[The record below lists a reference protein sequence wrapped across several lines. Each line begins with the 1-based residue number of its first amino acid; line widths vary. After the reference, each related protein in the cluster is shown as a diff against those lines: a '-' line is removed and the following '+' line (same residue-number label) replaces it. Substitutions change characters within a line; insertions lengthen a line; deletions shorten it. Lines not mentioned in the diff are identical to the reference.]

1 MLVPGTGHNGLP
13 ICDRDSSLCNRL
25 EYNPSL
31 IKDLMR
37 LPWVGGDLYWT
48 SDGVYWEPV
57 FADGLGNSDNHSIRT
72 LKSTDLGLFVGTE
85 NPFTQLEV

>member
-1 MLVPGTGHNGLP
+1 MDADMVLHNGRVHTHN
-13 ICDRDSSLCNRL
+13 D
-25 EYNPSL
+25 
-31 IKDLMR
+31 R
-37 LPWVGGDLYWT
+37 LPVGGDLYRT
-48 SDGVYWEPV
+48 SNGVYWEPV